1 MVALSSLFIL
11 FIKIKKIKRLFSEK
25 FFFQGFKMYLQ
36 SYYLFFKGENC
47 ILLSSKFYF
56 IFSQASSY

>member
-25 FFFQGFKMYLQ
+25 IFFFKVLKCIYNLTICFL
-36 SYYLFFKGENC
+36 KGK
-47 ILLSSKFYF
+47 IVFY
-56 IFSQASSY
+56 